1 MPVQLLRTTSQDWKR
16 WDAVSD
22 SSFEAVCL
30 FSALGIIFSL
40 VFLLT
45 IGPVFDVGLT
55 LTQLP

>member
-1 MPVQLLRTTSQDWKR
+1 MPVRVSRTTSQDWKW

-30 FSALGIIFSL
+30 FSALGIIFTL

-45 IGPVFDVGLT
+45 IGPLFDVGLT
-55 LTQLP
+55 LTQIP